1 MYDLDL
7 IFLHSFK
14 FVRKECG
21 EPSRVQ
27 DLFKRANLGRTAGV
41 SEYGFVHKSHHSEFS
56 DSCMKTPLWLARASD
71 LTGPQNPVETS
82 EEIATRTLSFLKEVR
97 LAYSKRND
105 EKKEKKEQ

>member
-1 MYDLDL
+1 MHVL
-7 IFLHSFK
+7 
-14 FVRKECG
+14 VRKEWG
-21 EPSRVQ
+21 ELSRVR
-27 DLFKRANLGRTAGV
+27 DLFKRAKLGHTAGV
-41 SEYGFVHKSHHSEFS
+41 SEYGFVYKSHHSEFS